1 MAAQGTSFAI
11 PGFQKKKENPN
22 MAQAAMENIRN
33 QASGQLSGMM
43 QKNQNLE
50 EGELTKRIEE
60 QTAKVPSVGF
70 LGLAIGSMALSA
82 GLAIFSERKEFAN
95 FVGLWAPSFLL
106 LGIYNKIVKLQGSD
120 MNYQPQRA
128 NR

>member
-1 MAAQGTSFAI
+1 MV
-11 PGFQKKKENPN
+11 
-22 MAQAAMENIRN
+22 QAAMENVRS
-33 QASGQLSGMM
+33 QVSGAM

-60 QTAKVPSVGF
+60 QTAKLPSVGF

-82 GLAIFSERKEFAN
+82 GLAIFSERKEYAN

-106 LGIYNKIVKLQGSD
+106 IGIYNKLVKLQGSD
-120 MNYQPQRA
+120 RMHQSQRD
-128 NR
+128 

>member
-1 MAAQGTSFAI
+1 
-11 PGFQKKKENPN
+11 
-22 MAQAAMENIRN
+22 MAQAAMENVRN
-33 QASGQLSGMM
+33 QVSSKVSGQVSEMM
-43 QKNQNLE
+43 QKNQGLE

-70 LGLAIGSMALSA
+70 LGLAVGSMVLSA

-106 LGIYNKIVKLQGSD
+106 IGIYNKLVKLQGSD
-120 MNYQPQRA
+120 MMNQPQR

>member
-1 MAAQGTSFAI
+1 
-11 PGFQKKKENPN
+11 
-22 MAQAAMENIRN
+22 MAQTAMENVRN
-33 QASGQLSGMM
+33 QVSGMM
-43 QKNQNLE
+43 QRNQTLE

-82 GLAIFSERKEFAN
+82 GLALFSERKELAN

-106 LGIYNKIVKLQGSD
+106 IGIYNKIVKLQGSD
-120 MNYQPQRA
+120 MNYQPQR

>member
-1 MAAQGTSFAI
+1 MS
-11 PGFQKKKENPN
+11 E
-22 MAQAAMENIRN
+22 
-33 QASGQLSGMM
+33 MM

-106 LGIYNKIVKLQGSD
+106 LGIYNKMVKLQGSD

>member
-1 MAAQGTSFAI
+1 
-11 PGFQKKKENPN
+11 
-22 MAQAAMENIRN
+22 MAQAAMDNV
-33 QASGQLSGMM
+33 SGMM

-70 LGLAIGSMALSA
+70 LGLAVGSMVLSA

-120 MNYQPQRA
+120 MNHQPQRA